1 MMLDEISLHRITDV
15 KINIPNYDHNWI
27 ELTVTNT
34 RDRKFELTMFLSEG
48 EKETTIY
55 EFLHELRDS
64 TETAIKE
71 LISVQQPQS
80 ED

>member
-1 MMLDEISLHRITDV
+1 MLDEISIHRITDV
-15 KINIPNYDHNWI
+15 KINTPNYDHNWVEI
-27 ELTVTNT
+27 VVKNTRDQEFELTV
-34 RDRKFELTMFLSEG
+34 FLSEG

>member
-1 MMLDEISLHRITDV
+1 MLNDISLHRITDV
-15 KINIPNYDHNWI
+15 KINTPNYDHNWVEI
-27 ELTVTNT
+27 VVKNTRDQEFELTV
-34 RDRKFELTMFLSEG
+34 FLSEG